1 MAVSRRSVL
10 ASALAVAGGVL
21 PVSQAAARG
30 TPAPI
35 ALQMWSLHE
44 QAERDLLGVL
54 EKVAAIGYVA
64 IESYELYGHAPKV
77 VRARLNALG
86 LGLCS
91 SHAPFPS
98 GPDATEILDQQAELG
113 ARTLVWS
120 LEPEE
125 FDSVDAIKRGAER
138 INQAVVNARRYGM
151 RIGYHN
157 HFAEFRKVFRGR
169 RAYDVLLREL
179 DPAVVIEVD
188 TYWAKVGG
196 ADPAAVL
203 ASLGRRVE
211 LIHIKDGPAKGM
223 DDFMVPYGQGV
234 IDVDGVARANPAVRW
249 NIVEMDRSHYEIFW
263 LLRNCYDY
271 LVGRGLAT
279 GRR

>member
-1 MAVSRRSVL
+1 MVVSRRSVL
-10 ASALAVAGGVL
+10 MSPALMVL
-21 PVSQAAARG
+21 PSHR

-44 QAERDLLGVL
+44 QAEKDLLGVL
-54 EKVAAIGYVA
+54 GKVAEIGYVA
-64 IESYELYGHAPKV
+64 IESYELYGNSPKV

-98 GPDATEILDQQAELG
+98 GADATEILDQQAELG

-125 FDSVDAIKRGAER
+125 FDSVDAIRRGAER
-138 INQAVVNARRYGM
+138 INQAVVNAARYGM

-157 HFAEFRKVFRGR
+157 HFAEFRKVFHGR
-169 RAYDVLLREL
+169 KAYDILLREL
-179 DPAVVIEVD
+179 DPRVVLELD

-196 ADPAAVL
+196 VDPAEVA
-203 ASLGRRVE
+203 ASLGRRLE
-211 LIHIKDGPAKGM
+211 YIHIKDGPAKGM
-223 DDFMVPYGQGV
+223 DDYMVPYGTGV
-234 IDVDGVARANPAVRW
+234 IDVPGVVRANPAVKW
-249 NIVEMDRSHYEIFW
+249 NIVEMDRSHHDMFW
-263 LLRNCYDY
+263 LLRDCYDY
-271 LVGRGLAT
+271 LVSRGLAT
-279 GRR
+279 GRREI